1 MKFLFVGTHPENT
14 GAATHFVA
22 LAQGLV
28 ANGHEVDAV
37 LCPDSLIW
45 HGLAYNGV
53 RRHAGRFRNA
63 LDPRGYAAVR
73 RVIRDAESD
82 WLVGNFGKEYWPL
95 VLLGRTHGIP
105 VALFRHRTPAMKR
118 FSAFFLPQLAH
129 RFFAVSRH
137 AREAYLAQGVPANR
151 VQVMYNPVN
160 TALFRPDPAR
170 GTAVRSSLGIPQDA
184 IVLGYAGRM
193 HGGKGIFPLLEAAQQ
208 AMRAEPRL
216 HCLWVGDGP
225 DAAALRAAA
234 AASPDTATRHHFT
247 GWSDDTT
254 GYFSSFSML
263 AFPSVAT
270 ETFGRVS
277 IEAQACGV
285 PVLASNIGGVPE
297 SLSPGETG
305 CLLPPGHVPA
315 WRDAILDLCDEQ
327 RRERMSTRAR
337 GFVQQHFSTDV
348 IAADF
353 VAQLDVAT
361 RRAPPRQVNRIDSRA
376 Q

>member
-1 MKFLFVGTHPENT
+1 MKFLFVGTHHENT

-28 ANGHEVDAV
+28 ECGHDVDAV
-37 LCPDSLIW
+37 LLRDALIW
-45 HGLAYNGV
+45 QGLATSGV
-53 RRHAGRFRNA
+53 RRHAGQFRNA

-73 RVIRDAESD
+73 RVIRESRPD

-95 VLLGRTHGIP
+95 VLLGRSHGIP

-118 FSAFFLPQLAH
+118 CSAFFLPRLAQ

-137 AREAYLAQGVPANR
+137 ARDAYLAQGVPPHA
-151 VQVMYNPVN
+151 VQVLYNPVN

-170 GTAVRSSLGIPQDA
+170 GRAVRSSLGIPEDA
-184 IVLGYAGRM
+184 VVLGYAGRM

-225 DAAALRAAA
+225 DAGALRAAA
-234 AASPDTATRHHFT
+234 MAMPDTAARHHFT
-247 GWSDDTT
+247 GWSNDTT

-263 AFPSVAT
+263 AFPSLAT

-277 IEAQACGV
+277 IEAQACGI
-285 PVLASNIGGVPE
+285 PVLASDIGGVPE

-305 CLLPPGHVPA
+305 RLLPPGDVSA
-315 WRDAILDLCDEQ
+315 WRQAILELCDG
-327 RRERMSTRAR
+327 RIRDRMSRHAR
-337 GFVQQHFSTDV
+337 SFVQQHFSTDV
-348 IAADF
+348 IAARF
-353 VAQLDVAT
+353 VAQLEEAVH
-361 RRAPPRQVNRIDSRA
+361 RADSPAVSRGDSPA
-376 Q
+376 R